1 MYNKSSERA
10 TYVYEKRQKM
20 TDQQKMAESELSMLI
35 FLKKEQEKKENI
47 TQKRNIGCKISER
60 IERVKENGDLDE
72 QKRDVLLGILEEQAL
87 HLSEYESLL
96 PLRKKLRD
104 AAISPLRQA
113 IKSNDPQ
120 ETKSLIEVSRIY
132 RKDLLPIEELLKN
145 AVNAFSSQNEDFNR
159 HLR

>member
-1 MYNKSSERA
+1 MYK
-10 TYVYEKRQKM
+10 KRQKM

-35 FLKKEQEKKENI
+35 FLKKEQERKENI
-47 TQKRNIGCKISER
+47 TQKKNPAHQILER

-72 QKRDVLLGILEEQAL
+72 QKRDVLFGILEEQAL

-104 AAISPLRQA
+104 VAISPLRQA

-120 ETKSLIEVSRIY
+120 ETESLIEVSRTY

-145 AVNAFSSQNEDFNR
+145 AANAFNSQDKDFNR
-159 HLR
+159 HLG